1 MASFKRA
8 FPSST
13 AYAKFVSLVRR
24 DLAAGEGK
32 GVRQSGERLERW
44 RAMKGETGTCGAYG
58 ERKGKYDRSG
68 GLGRV
73 DGCVALSCF
82 CSRHRGG
89 GSGLAEANMA
99 SLGGGRERKSNE
111 VNVKRYERGMS

>member
-13 AYAKFVSLVRR
+13 AYAKFGSLVRR

-44 RAMKGETGTCGAYG
+44 RATKGETGTCGAYG
-58 ERKGKYDRSG
+58 EKNRKYSRSG

-73 DGCVALSCF
+73 DGCIALSCF
-82 CSRHRGG
+82 CSCHQGG
-89 GSGLAEANMA
+89 GLELAEANLA
-99 SLGGGRERKSNE
+99 SLGGGRERK
-111 VNVKRYERGMS
+111 KQ

>member
-1 MASFKRA
+1 MAMASFKRA
-8 FPSST
+8 FPSSS
-13 AYAKFVSLVRR
+13 AYAKFGSLVRR
-24 DLAAGEGK
+24 DLAAGEGQ

-58 ERKGKYDRSG
+58 SD

-73 DGCVALSCF
+73 DGCVALSCL

-89 GSGLAEANMA
+89 GIGLAEANLA